1 MTFLRLNNR
10 RKFFFRRFWSNI
22 FILNK
27 DFIPGVTLAIGLPVD
42 LVFRMTG
49 LLVDGVV
56 SGGGGFPGNE
66 GGGLDSGVT
75 PVSLK

>member
-1 MTFLRLNNR
+1 M
-10 RKFFFRRFWSNI
+10 
-22 FILNK
+22 
-27 DFIPGVTLAIGLPVD
+27 D

-75 PVSLK
+75 LVSLK

>member
-10 RKFFFRRFWSNI
+10 RKFFLEDFFQI
-22 FILNK
+22 FFKKFTFL
-27 DFIPGVTLAIGLPVD
+27 PGVTLAKGLPVD

-75 PVSLK
+75 LVSLK